1 MKGVWIEKRERE
13 VHAVTLR
20 DKQIDIYE
28 RRERE
33 RERERERRRYT
44 NMGRKT
50 ELS

>member
-1 MKGVWIEKRERE
+1 MDRKRERE

-28 RRERE
+28 RKRERE